1 MEKWISKKE
10 LLAKT
15 GISYGQLYR
24 WKREK
29 LIPDDWFIKRAAFT
43 GQETFFP
50 RERVLERISFILEN
64 KDRYALRELVEMLSP
79 NPENR
84 RYPAKALDTATS
96 GLSSALAR
104 ALCVEEW
111 NHAQALCLL
120 VASGARAQCVLGSA
134 QSRRCSPN
142 AVASGARAQCVL
154 AEEETL
160 DVARGL
166 LEWGNALL
174 AERGQIA
181 ILRWQ
186 GEPLPLLIFAE
197 DALLPSRGAQ
207 LLYSLPLS
215 DMFRDYAPVLN
226 KIDEEENP

>member
-1 MEKWISKKE
+1 MCNIAIYSVTLFCYTSCERGFCMEKWISKKE

-84 RYPAKALDTATS
+84 RYPAKALDMATS

-120 VASGARAQCVLGSA
+120 
-134 QSRRCSPN
+134 
-142 AVASGARAQCVL
+142 VASGARAQCVL

>member
-1 MEKWISKKE
+1 MCNIAIYSVTLFCYTSCERGFCMEKWISKKE

-84 RYPAKALDTATS
+84 RYPAKALDTVTS

-120 VASGARAQCVLGSA
+120 VASGARAQCVL
-134 QSRRCSPN
+134 
-142 AVASGARAQCVL
+142 
-154 AEEETL
+154 AEDETL
-160 DVARGL
+160 DIARGM

>member
-1 MEKWISKKE
+1 MCNIAIYSVTLFCYTSCERGFCMEKWISKKE

-104 ALCVEEW
+104 ALGVEEW

-120 VASGARAQCVLGSA
+120 
-134 QSRRCSPN
+134 
-142 AVASGARAQCVL
+142 VASGARAQCVL

>member
-1 MEKWISKKE
+1 MCNIAIYSVTLFCYTSCERGFCMEKWISKKE

-15 GISYGQLYR
+15 GISYGQLSR
-24 WKREK
+24 WNREK

-120 VASGARAQCVLGSA
+120 VASGARAQCVL
-134 QSRRCSPN
+134 
-142 AVASGARAQCVL
+142 
-154 AEEETL
+154 AEDETL
-160 DVARGL
+160 DIARGM

>member
-1 MEKWISKKE
+1 MCNIAIYSVTLFCYTSCERGFCMEKWISKKE

-120 VASGARAQCVLGSA
+120 VASGARAQCVL
-134 QSRRCSPN
+134 
-142 AVASGARAQCVL
+142 
-154 AEEETL
+154 AEDETL
-160 DVARGL
+160 DIARGM

-197 DALLPSRGAQ
+197 DALLPSRGAH
-207 LLYSLPLS
+207 LPQ
-215 DMFRDYAPVLN
+215 
-226 KIDEEENP
+226 K

>member
-29 LIPDDWFIKRAAFT
+29 LIPDAWFIKRAAFT

-120 VASGARAQCVLGSA
+120 VASGARAQCVL
-134 QSRRCSPN
+134 
-142 AVASGARAQCVL
+142 
-154 AEEETL
+154 AEDETL
-160 DVARGL
+160 DIARGM
-166 LEWGNALL
+166 LEWGNTLL

-207 LLYSLPLS
+207 LLYSLPLN